1 MARYWI
7 VPATPP
13 RRRDPAGAT
22 VTDHLEDA
30 LGELARLAAD
40 LGPALAPAGHHE
52 LLQAVT
58 QAVRELFGAAAC
70 SLALVDEAGERLE
83 FVAAAGAGA
92 ELVVGMRIPASRG
105 IAGWVLASGQP
116 VELSDAARDPRFA
129 RDVAERTGYV
139 PRSILAMPVE
149 GSQQTLGVLE
159 VLDRGD
165 TGGLGA
171 DQPELLALFARQAAL
186 AVEQA
191 RVFADLGRALLQA
204 AAVTAEGAS
213 LRDALTRAAQAAPR
227 SAGEL
232 AELAARFHTLAQL
245 GPEERQAATD
255 LLGVMVAY
263 AERRRSWW

>member
-1 MARYWI
+1 
-7 VPATPP
+7 
-13 RRRDPAGAT
+13 
-22 VTDHLEDA
+22 VTDRVEGS

-40 LGPALAPAGHHE
+40 LGPALAPPGHAE

-58 QAVRELFGAAAC
+58 QAVRELFSAAAC
-70 SLALVDEAGERLE
+70 SLALVDQDGERLE

-92 ELVVGMRIPASRG
+92 EQLVGMRISAGQG

-116 VELSDAARDPRFA
+116 IELSDVARDPRFA

-165 TGGLGA
+165 ADRLGA
-171 DQPELLALFARQAAL
+171 DHGQLLALFARQAAL

-204 AAVTAEGAS
+204 AARAAEGAS
-213 LRDALTRAAQAAPR
+213 LRDALTRAAQMAPR
-227 SAGEL
+227 PSAEL
-232 AELAARFHTLAQL
+232 AELAARFHALARL
-245 GPEERQAATD
+245 GPDERRAATE
-255 LLGVMVAY
+255 LLGVVLGY
-263 AERRRSWW
+263 AERRRGWW

>member
-1 MARYWI
+1 
-7 VPATPP
+7 VS
-13 RRRDPAGAT
+13 
-22 VTDHLEDA
+22 DHVEGV
-30 LGELARLAAD
+30 LGELAGLAAD
-40 LGPALAPAGHHE
+40 LGPALAPAGHAE

-58 QAVRELFGAAAC
+58 QAVRDLFSAAAC
-70 SLALVDEAGERLE
+70 SLALVDQDGERLE

-92 ELVVGMRIPASRG
+92 EEVVGMRIPAGQG

-116 VELSDAARDPRFA
+116 IELSDVARDPRFA

-159 VLDRGD
+159 VLDRGR
-165 TGGLGA
+165 TGGLDA
-171 DQPELLALFARQAAL
+171 DQGQLLALFARQAAL

-204 AAVTAEGAS
+204 AAFTAEGAS

-227 SAGEL
+227 PTAEL
-232 AELAARFHTLAQL
+232 AELAARFHALARL
-245 GPEERQAATD
+245 GPDERRAATE
-255 LLGVMVAY
+255 LLGVVLTY
-263 AERRRSWW
+263 AERRRGWW